1 MTSLNVVG
9 KRIPRID
16 AEEKVSGRS
25 IYINDLKLPGMLHG
39 KILYSRYPHAK
50 ILEIDTSKAEKLK
63 GVKAVLTGRNI
74 PPIRFGFF
82 QDNTPLKGEKVLC
95 RRDEIAAVAA
105 VEPEVAEEALDL
117 IEVDYEPLP
126 AVFNPESA
134 LAPGAPLLYEER
146 GTNLI
151 SLPTGLD
158 CGNVEEGRK
167 DSRWVA
173 EGRFEVTWVTHCC
186 LGTSGCI
193 AAFDGKGNLLVYTNT
208 QIPSYAQKYF
218 RDALATIGLR
228 NKKVRI
234 IQTTIGGAFG
244 SKLETHAHEY
254 IAILLAHESGR
265 PVKILFSREE
275 EFMATSPRQPASIY
289 IAQGCDNE
297 GRLTFRD
304 IRMLMDAGARGAGAL
319 WAPTVM
325 MMTTSSLYRVPNVRF
340 RADFVHTNNTYCQ
353 AMRGYGNPQVTFAVE
368 SQMDMLAEKAGIHPV
383 EFRLINAN
391 QPGEMTP
398 QNLRIT
404 TCGLKQCIE
413 KVSEALDWEKMREE
427 GRGVG
432 MASLIHVGGGAR
444 IYRSDGCGTIIK
456 MDDYGRVDVFTGAT
470 DMGQG
475 SETVL
480 AQIVAEELGL
490 SLEDVNIVNK
500 DTNTSP
506 WDVGAHASR
515 TTFIAGNSAL
525 LAAKRLKSQILEIA
539 SEFLQEDIR
548 LLELGQRRVFSKR
561 DPEKKIDLAKLLR
574 SSHFSTQGRIFMAEA
589 FYDPPNQLYDK
600 ENKGNISATYAFGSH
615 GVEVE
620 VDKETGQVK
629 ILKYVAAHDVGSA
642 INPLLLEGQIYG
654 GVVMG
659 AGYALTERLISEGGE
674 MKNPNF
680 LDYKILTPKD
690 SFPIE
695 TILIETE
702 DPEGPFNAKGVGE
715 PGVVPAA
722 PAIAN
727 AIYDAV
733 GVRIN
738 DLPITPEKVLAA
750 LKKKKGEER

>member
-1 MTSLNVVG
+1 MKSLRYVG

-16 AEEKVSGRS
+16 AEKKVTGRS
-25 IYINDLKLPGMLHG
+25 IYINDFKLPGMLYG
-39 KILYSRYPHAK
+39 KILYSQYPHAK
-50 ILEIDTSKAEKLK
+50 IIGIDTSKAEKLK

-74 PPIRFGFF
+74 PSIRFGFL
-82 QDNTPLKGEKVLC
+82 QDNSPLKREKVLC
-95 RRDEIAAVAA
+95 RRDEVAAVAA
-105 VEPEVAEEALDL
+105 VEPEVADEAISL
-117 IEVDYEPLP
+117 IEVDYEPLA

-134 LAPGAPLLYEER
+134 LAQGAPLLYEER

-158 CGNVEEGRK
+158 CGNVEEGRRN
-167 DSRWVA
+167 SRWIA
-173 EGRFEVTWVTHCC
+173 EDRFEVTWVTHCC
-186 LGTSGCI
+186 LGTSGCV
-193 AAFDGKGNLLVYTNT
+193 AAFDGKGNLLMYTNT

-218 RDALATIGLR
+218 RDALEILGLR
-228 NKKVRI
+228 DKKVRI
-234 IQTTIGGAFG
+234 IQTAIGGAFG
-244 SKLETHAHEY
+244 SKLETHPHEY
-254 IAILLAHESGR
+254 IAFLLAYKSGR

-304 IRMLMDAGARGAGAL
+304 VRMLMDAGAHGAGAL

-325 MMTTSSLYRVPNVRF
+325 MMTTSSLYRVSNVRF
-340 RADFVHTNNTYCQ
+340 RADFVYTNNTYCQ

-368 SQMDMLAEKAGIHPV
+368 SQMDILAEKAGIDPV

-391 QPGEMTP
+391 EPGEMTP
-398 QNLRIT
+398 QNLKIT
-404 TCGLKQCIE
+404 TCGLKQCID
-413 KVSEALDWEKMREE
+413 KVSEALDWEKVRKE
-427 GRGVG
+427 GHGIG

-480 AQIVAEELGL
+480 AQMVAEELGV
-490 SLEDVNIVNK
+490 SFEDVNIVNG
-500 DTNTSP
+500 DTNLSP

-525 LAAKRLKSQILEIA
+525 LAAKKLKSQVFEIA
-539 SEFLQEDIR
+539 SEFLQEDIGF
-548 LLELGQRRVFSKR
+548 LELGQRRVFSKR

-574 SSHFSTQGRIFMAEA
+574 STHFSTQGRVLMAEA

-642 INPLLLEGQIYG
+642 INPLLLEGQICG

-659 AGYALTERLISEGGE
+659 AGYALTERLISEKGE
-674 MKNPNF
+674 IKNPNF

-695 TILIETE
+695 TIFVETE

-715 PGVVPAA
+715 PGVVPSA

-727 AIYDAV
+727 AIYNAV
-733 GVRIN
+733 GVRIK

-750 LKKKKGEER
+750 LKKKRGEGR

>member
-1 MTSLNVVG
+1 MKSLRYVG
-9 KRIPRID
+9 KRIPGID
-16 AEEKVSGRS
+16 AEKKVTGRS
-25 IYINDLKLPGMLHG
+25 IYINDFKLPGMLYG
-39 KILYSRYPHAK
+39 KILYSQYPHAK
-50 ILEIDTSKAEKLK
+50 IIGIDTSKAEKLK

-74 PPIRFGFF
+74 PSIRFGFL
-82 QDNTPLKGEKVLC
+82 QDNSPLKREKVLC
-95 RRDEIAAVAA
+95 RRDEVAAVAA
-105 VEPEVAEEALDL
+105 VEPEVADEAISL
-117 IEVDYEPLP
+117 IEVDYEPLA

-134 LAPGAPLLYEER
+134 LAQGAPLLYEER

-158 CGNVEEGRK
+158 CGNVEEGRRN
-167 DSRWVA
+167 SRWIA
-173 EGRFEVTWVTHCC
+173 EDRFEVTWVTHCC
-186 LGTSGCI
+186 LGTSGCV
-193 AAFDGKGNLLVYTNT
+193 AAFDGKGNLLMYTNT

-218 RDALATIGLR
+218 RDALDILGLR
-228 NKKVRI
+228 DKKVRI
-234 IQTTIGGAFG
+234 IQTAIGGAFG
-244 SKLETHAHEY
+244 SKLETHPHEY
-254 IAILLAHESGR
+254 IAFLLAYKSGR

-304 IRMLMDAGARGAGAL
+304 VRMLMDAGAHGAGAL

-325 MMTTSSLYRVPNVRF
+325 MMTTSSLYRVSNVRF
-340 RADFVHTNNTYCQ
+340 RADFVYTNNTYCQ

-368 SQMDMLAEKAGIHPV
+368 SQMDILAEKAGIDPV

-391 QPGEMTP
+391 EPGEMTP
-398 QNLRIT
+398 QNLKIT
-404 TCGLKQCIE
+404 TCGLKQCID
-413 KVSEALDWEKMREE
+413 KVSEALDWEKVRKE
-427 GRGVG
+427 GHGIG

-480 AQIVAEELGL
+480 AQMVAEELGV
-490 SLEDVNIVNK
+490 SFEDVNIVNG
-500 DTNTSP
+500 DTNLSP

-525 LAAKRLKSQILEIA
+525 LAAKKLKSQVFEIA
-539 SEFLQEDIR
+539 SEFLQEDIGF
-548 LLELGQRRVFSKR
+548 LELGQRRVFSKR

-574 SSHFSTQGRIFMAEA
+574 STHFSTQGRVLMAEA

-642 INPLLLEGQIYG
+642 INPLLLEGQICG

-659 AGYALTERLISEGGE
+659 AGYALTERLISEKGE
-674 MKNPNF
+674 IKNPNF

-695 TILIETE
+695 TIFVETE

-715 PGVVPAA
+715 PGVVPSA

-727 AIYDAV
+727 AIYNAV
-733 GVRIN
+733 GVRIK

-750 LKKKKGEER
+750 LKKKRGEGR

>member
-1 MTSLNVVG
+1 MKSLRYVG
-9 KRIPRID
+9 KRIPGID
-16 AEEKVSGRS
+16 AEKKVTGRS
-25 IYINDLKLPGMLHG
+25 IYINDFKLPGMLYG
-39 KILYSRYPHAK
+39 KILYSQYPHAK
-50 ILEIDTSKAEKLK
+50 IIGIDTSKAEKLK

-74 PPIRFGFF
+74 PSIRFGFL
-82 QDNTPLKGEKVLC
+82 QDNSPLKSEKVLC
-95 RRDEIAAVAA
+95 RRDEVAAVAA
-105 VEPEVAEEALDL
+105 VEPEVADEAISL
-117 IEVDYEPLP
+117 IEVDYEPLA

-134 LAPGAPLLYEER
+134 LAQGAPLLYEER

-158 CGNVEEGRK
+158 CGNVEEGRRN
-167 DSRWVA
+167 SRWIA
-173 EGRFEVTWVTHCC
+173 EDRFEVTWVTHCC
-186 LGTSGCI
+186 LGTSGCV
-193 AAFDGKGNLLVYTNT
+193 AAFDGKGNLLMYTNT
-208 QIPSYAQKYF
+208 QIPSYTQKYF
-218 RDALATIGLR
+218 RDALEILGLR
-228 NKKVRI
+228 DKKVRI
-234 IQTTIGGAFG
+234 IQTAIGGAFG
-244 SKLETHAHEY
+244 SKLETHPHEY
-254 IAILLAHESGR
+254 IAFLLAYKSGR

-304 IRMLMDAGARGAGAL
+304 VRMLMDAGAHGAGAL

-325 MMTTSSLYRVPNVRF
+325 MMTTSSLYRVSNVRF
-340 RADFVHTNNTYCQ
+340 RADFVYTNNTYCQ

-368 SQMDMLAEKAGIHPV
+368 SQMDILAEKAGIGPV

-391 QPGEMTP
+391 EPGEMTP
-398 QNLRIT
+398 QNLKIT
-404 TCGLKQCIE
+404 TCGLKQCID
-413 KVSEALDWEKMREE
+413 KVSEALDWEKVRKE
-427 GRGVG
+427 GHGIG

-480 AQIVAEELGL
+480 AQMVAEELGV
-490 SLEDVNIVNK
+490 SFEDVNIVNG
-500 DTNTSP
+500 DTNLSP

-525 LAAKRLKSQILEIA
+525 LAAKKLKSQVFEIA
-539 SEFLQEDIR
+539 SEFLQEDIGF
-548 LLELGQRRVFSKR
+548 LELGQRRVFSKR

-574 SSHFSTQGRIFMAEA
+574 STHFSTQGRVLMAEA

-642 INPLLLEGQIYG
+642 INPLLLEGQICG

-659 AGYALTERLISEGGE
+659 AGYALTERLISEKGE
-674 MKNPNF
+674 IKNPNF

-695 TILIETE
+695 TIFVETE

-715 PGVVPAA
+715 PGVVPSA

-727 AIYDAV
+727 AIYNAV
-733 GVRIN
+733 GVRIK

-750 LKKKKGEER
+750 LKKKRGEGR

>member
-1 MTSLNVVG
+1 MTSLNFVG

-50 ILEIDTSKAEKLK
+50 ILEIDTSKAKKLK

-74 PPIRFGFF
+74 PPIRFGFL

-134 LAPGAPLLYEER
+134 LAPWAPLLYEER

-158 CGNVEEGRK
+158 CGNVEEGRTG
-167 DSRWVA
+167 SRWVA

-353 AMRGYGNPQVTFAVE
+353 AMRGYGNPQVTFAIE
-368 SQMDMLAEKAGIHPV
+368 SQMDMLAEEAGIHPV

-391 QPGEMTP
+391 QPGETTP
-398 QNLRIT
+398 QNLKIT

-500 DTNTSP
+500 DTNLSP

-525 LAAKRLKSQILEIA
+525 LAAKRLKSQILEVA

-548 LLELGQRRVFSKR
+548 LLELGQRRVFSKK
-561 DPEKKIDLAKLLR
+561 DSEKKIDLAKLLR
-574 SSHFSTQGRIFMAEA
+574 STHFSTQGRVFMAEA
-589 FYDPPNQLYDK
+589 FYDPPNQLYDR

-674 MKNPNF
+674 IKNPSF
-680 LDYKILTPKD
+680 HDYKILTPKD

-715 PGVVPAA
+715 PGVVPSA

-733 GVRIN
+733 GVRIK

-750 LKKKKGEER
+750 LKKKGEER

>member
-1 MTSLNVVG
+1 MKSLRYVG
-9 KRIPRID
+9 KRIPGID
-16 AEEKVSGRS
+16 AEKKVTGRS
-25 IYINDLKLPGMLHG
+25 IYINDFKLPGMLYG
-39 KILYSRYPHAK
+39 KILYSQYPHAK
-50 ILEIDTSKAEKLK
+50 IIGIDTSKAEKLK

-74 PPIRFGFF
+74 PSIRFGFL
-82 QDNTPLKGEKVLC
+82 QDNSPLKREKVLC
-95 RRDEIAAVAA
+95 RRDEVAAVAA
-105 VEPEVAEEALDL
+105 VEPEVADEAISL
-117 IEVDYEPLP
+117 IEVDYEPLA

-134 LAPGAPLLYEER
+134 LAQGAPLLYEER

-158 CGNVEEGRK
+158 CGNVEEGRRN
-167 DSRWVA
+167 SRWIA
-173 EGRFEVTWVTHCC
+173 EDRFEVTWVTHCC
-186 LGTSGCI
+186 LGTSGCV
-193 AAFDGKGNLLVYTNT
+193 AAFDGKGNLLMYTNT
-208 QIPSYAQKYF
+208 QIPSYTQKYF
-218 RDALATIGLR
+218 RDALEILGLR
-228 NKKVRI
+228 DKKVRI
-234 IQTTIGGAFG
+234 IQTAIGGAFG
-244 SKLETHAHEY
+244 SKLETHPHEY
-254 IAILLAHESGR
+254 IAFLLAYKSGR

-304 IRMLMDAGARGAGAL
+304 VRMLMDAGAHGAGAL

-325 MMTTSSLYRVPNVRF
+325 MMTTSSLYRVSNVRF
-340 RADFVHTNNTYCQ
+340 RADFVYTNNTYCQ

-368 SQMDMLAEKAGIHPV
+368 SQMDILAEKAGIDPV

-391 QPGEMTP
+391 EPGEMTP
-398 QNLRIT
+398 QNLKIT
-404 TCGLKQCIE
+404 TCGLKQCID
-413 KVSEALDWEKMREE
+413 KVSEALDWEKVRKE
-427 GRGVG
+427 GHGIG

-480 AQIVAEELGL
+480 AQMVAEELGV
-490 SLEDVNIVNK
+490 SFEDVNIVNG
-500 DTNTSP
+500 DTNLSP

-525 LAAKRLKSQILEIA
+525 LAAKKLKSQVFEIA
-539 SEFLQEDIR
+539 SEFLQEDIGF
-548 LLELGQRRVFSKR
+548 LELGQRRVFSKR

-574 SSHFSTQGRIFMAEA
+574 STHFSTQGRVLMAEA

-642 INPLLLEGQIYG
+642 INPLLLEGQICG

-659 AGYALTERLISEGGE
+659 AGYALTERLISEKGE
-674 MKNPNF
+674 IKNPNF

-695 TILIETE
+695 TIFVETE

-715 PGVVPAA
+715 PGVVPSA

-727 AIYDAV
+727 AIYNAV
-733 GVRIN
+733 GVRIK

-750 LKKKKGEER
+750 LKKKRGEGR

>member
-1 MTSLNVVG
+1 MKSLRYVG

-16 AEEKVSGRS
+16 AEKKVTGRS
-25 IYINDLKLPGMLHG
+25 IYINDFKLPGMLYG
-39 KILYSRYPHAK
+39 KILYSQYPHAK
-50 ILEIDTSKAEKLK
+50 IIGIDTSKAEKLK

-74 PPIRFGFF
+74 PSIRFGFL
-82 QDNTPLKGEKVLC
+82 QDNSPLKREKVLC
-95 RRDEIAAVAA
+95 RRDEVAAVAA
-105 VEPEVAEEALDL
+105 VEPEVADEAISL
-117 IEVDYEPLP
+117 IEVDYEPLA

-134 LAPGAPLLYEER
+134 LAQGAPLLYEER

-158 CGNVEEGRK
+158 CGNVEEGRRN
-167 DSRWVA
+167 SRWIA
-173 EGRFEVTWVTHCC
+173 EDRFEVTWVTHCC
-186 LGTSGCI
+186 LGTSGCV
-193 AAFDGKGNLLVYTNT
+193 AAFDGKGNLLMYTNT

-218 RDALATIGLR
+218 RDALEILDLR
-228 NKKVRI
+228 DKKVRI
-234 IQTTIGGAFG
+234 IQTAIGGAFG
-244 SKLETHAHEY
+244 SKLETHPHEY
-254 IAILLAHESGR
+254 IAFLLAYKSGR

-304 IRMLMDAGARGAGAL
+304 VRMLMDAGAHGAGAL

-325 MMTTSSLYRVPNVRF
+325 MMTTSSLYRVSNVRF
-340 RADFVHTNNTYCQ
+340 RADFVYTNNTYCQ

-368 SQMDMLAEKAGIHPV
+368 SQMDILAEKAGIDPV

-391 QPGEMTP
+391 EPGEMTP
-398 QNLRIT
+398 QNLKIT
-404 TCGLKQCIE
+404 TCGLKQCID
-413 KVSEALDWEKMREE
+413 KVSEALDWEKVRKE
-427 GRGVG
+427 GHGIG

-480 AQIVAEELGL
+480 AQMVAEELGV
-490 SLEDVNIVNK
+490 SFEDVNIVNG
-500 DTNTSP
+500 DTNLSP

-525 LAAKRLKSQILEIA
+525 LAAKKLKSQVFEIA
-539 SEFLQEDIR
+539 SEFLQEDIGF
-548 LLELGQRRVFSKR
+548 LELGQRRVFSKR

-574 SSHFSTQGRIFMAEA
+574 STHFSTQGRVFMAEA

-642 INPLLLEGQIYG
+642 INPLLLEGQICG

-659 AGYALTERLISEGGE
+659 AGYALTERLISEKGE
-674 MKNPNF
+674 IKNPNF

-695 TILIETE
+695 TIFVETE

-715 PGVVPAA
+715 PGVVPSA

-727 AIYDAV
+727 AIYNAV
-733 GVRIN
+733 GVRIK

-750 LKKKKGEER
+750 LKKKRGEGR

>member
-1 MTSLNVVG
+1 MTSLNFVG

-50 ILEIDTSKAEKLK
+50 ILEIDTSKAKKLK

-151 SLPTGLD
+151 SLPTTGLD
-158 CGNVEEGRK
+158 CGNVEEGRRG
-167 DSRWVA
+167 SRWVA

-193 AAFDGKGNLLVYTNT
+193 AAFDGKENLLVYTNT

-218 RDALATIGLR
+218 RDALATIGLL

-368 SQMDMLAEKAGIHPV
+368 SQMDMLAEEAGIHPV

-391 QPGEMTP
+391 QPGETTP
-398 QNLRIT
+398 QNLKIT

-413 KVSEALDWEKMREE
+413 KVSEALDWEKMREQ

-500 DTNTSP
+500 DTNLSP

-525 LAAKRLKSQILEIA
+525 LAAKRLKSQILEVA

-548 LLELGQRRVFSKR
+548 LLELGQRRVFSKK
-561 DPEKKIDLAKLLR
+561 DSEKKIDLVKLLR
-574 SSHFSTQGRIFMAEA
+574 STHFSTQGRVFMAEA
-589 FYDPPNQLYDK
+589 FYDPPNQLYDR

-674 MKNPNF
+674 IKNPNF
-680 LDYKILTPKD
+680 HEYKILTPKD

-715 PGVVPAA
+715 PGVVPSA

-733 GVRIN
+733 GVRIK

-750 LKKKKGEER
+750 LKKKGEGR